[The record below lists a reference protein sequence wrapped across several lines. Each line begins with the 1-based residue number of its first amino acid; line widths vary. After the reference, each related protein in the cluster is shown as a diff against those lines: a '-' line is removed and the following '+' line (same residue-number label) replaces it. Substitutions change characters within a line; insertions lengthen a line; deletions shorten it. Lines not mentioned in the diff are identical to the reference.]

1 MINKNII
8 LFLSELFRYPESG
21 SPQKVLAC
29 QEALESDYPT
39 AAKHLLPFTKHFI
52 SLDDDKREELFTKT
66 FDVQPIC
73 YLDLGYVI
81 FGEDYKR
88 GSFLLHMQNEQSQV
102 GRDCSPELP
111 DHLYHVLHLITMHPD
126 ATFVDELVAKIL
138 VPAVKKMMAEFD
150 SAKIELKMKVIK
162 KLHNALIAEDM
173 NFGNVYNNAFAALLN
188 VLEIDFQD
196 AIAQYNPKEENLI
209 SDSFFN
215 KNNSINQLVNNY
227 KID

>member
-1 MINKNII
+1 MINKDI
-8 LFLSELFRYPESG
+8 LLHLAELFRYPEVD
-21 SPQKVLAC
+21 SPVKVLAC
-29 QEALESDYPT
+29 QEALDADYPE
-39 AAKHLLPFTKHFI
+39 AAELLRPFTQHFI
-52 SLDDDKREELFTKT
+52 SLSEDKREELFTKT

-88 GSFLLHMQNEQSQV
+88 GSFLLHMQAEQNRI

-111 DHLYHVLHLITMHPD
+111 DHLYHVLHLTTIHPD
-126 ATFVDELVAKIL
+126 PVFVDELVAKIL

-150 SAKIELKMKVIK
+150 SARIELKMKVIK
-162 KLHNALIAEDM
+162 KLHNALIAEEM
-173 NFGNVYNNAFAALLN
+173 NTGNVYNNAFAALLN
-188 VLEIDFQD
+188 VFETEFAQ
-196 AIAQYNPKEENLI
+196 AIAHYNPKEENLI
-209 SDSFFN
+209 NESFFN